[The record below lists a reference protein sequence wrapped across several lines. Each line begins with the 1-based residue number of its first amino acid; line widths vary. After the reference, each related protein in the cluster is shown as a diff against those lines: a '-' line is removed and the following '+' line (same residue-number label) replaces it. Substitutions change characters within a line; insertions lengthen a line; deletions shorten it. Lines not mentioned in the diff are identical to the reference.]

1 MIDELILGLIDKY
14 NISIVFA
21 NSKQLK
27 ANAAVL
33 RNSNKY
39 YIFINSSIP
48 EELLV
53 LSFLHEV
60 AHIETNT
67 LGEEYIKYNRYI
79 ETKMNIIALKKIS
92 KFINPIILFKY
103 IVFALFSENKLYHVF
118 LRNNKLKSEVLLCM
132 KKNNTK

>member
-1 MIDELILGLIDKY
+1 MIDDLILDLIDKY
-14 NISIVFA
+14 NISIVFVD
-21 NSKQLK
+21 SKQLE

-33 RNSNKY
+33 MNSNKY
-39 YIFINSSIP
+39 YIFINSSVP

-53 LSFLHEV
+53 LSFLHEI

-92 KFINPIILFKY
+92 KFISPITLFKY
-103 IVFALFSENKLYHVF
+103 IVLALFSEDKLYQVF
-118 LRNNKLKSEVLLCM
+118 LKDNKLKSEVLLCM
-132 KKNNTK
+132 KKSNTK